1 MKLVSRLL
9 LWFLYIL
16 LCIKINCVLS
26 VTRVKQKTASNSVF
40 KINFD
45 PPLDDNSPPNLFGAK
60 YEFSLE
66 GVVMECPEFL
76 VHFSTFV
83 ELAEKYGL
91 TLVCRRRFDS
101 YFNTVRSCPNLKE
114 YS

>member
-1 MKLVSRLL
+1 MLVQLQTLMKLVNRLL

-16 LCIKINCVLS
+16 LCTKINCVLS

-101 YFNTVRSCPNLKE
+101 YFNTVQ
-114 YS
+114 